1 MANVNRVGLRREP
14 ESQWLSHKDVT
25 PCRGCSR
32 HLRPGLVR
40 LGRGNP
46 GSPSLFPMP
55 ISFVIRLV
63 SSRHYFSRQIR
74 NTGLSLRKPSYRA
87 VLCRQTLG
95 ESSYK
100 PDSSPPPRPVLPSS
114 SQQLLILNKTIH
126 DQQQLSMARRKSG
139 SKELTS
145 ASVHSKR

>member
-1 MANVNRVGLRREP
+1 MVVTHRCYTLQGL
-14 ESQWLSHKDVT
+14 LT
-25 PCRGCSR
+25 PPPT
-32 HLRPGLVR
+32 RPRATGPR
-40 LGRGNP
+40 NP

-63 SSRHYFSRQIR
+63 SSRHYFYGQIR
-74 NTGLSLRKPSYRA
+74 NTCLILRKPSYRS

-95 ESSYK
+95 ESSCK
-100 PDSSPPPRPVLPSS
+100 PDSSPPLPRPVLPSS
-114 SQQLLILNKTIH
+114 SRQLLILNKMIQ